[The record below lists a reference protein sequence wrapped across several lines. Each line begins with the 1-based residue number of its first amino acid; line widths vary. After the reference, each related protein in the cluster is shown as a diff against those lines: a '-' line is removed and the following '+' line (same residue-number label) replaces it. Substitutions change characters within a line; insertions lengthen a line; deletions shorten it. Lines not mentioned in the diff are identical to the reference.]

1 MRPPSFGNRGI
12 QPPGKSSS
20 IRPPR
25 SGQSA
30 PTNQSLRPSRRPSAT
45 WVCLLV
51 IALVAVAGAVVHLRG
66 SAGSHAA
73 SDRRS
78 AEDDAAQPSS
88 SDSASSSIPAT
99 GTPMSNTTSSTA
111 ASPVT
116 DDPWVEQWRLETG
129 MATAWKPGGDWGF
142 LSNGNHIA
150 VYDKNLKG
158 PTPIQIYRIVDGR
171 PTRTL
176 DLPSPGYIP
185 WGINSTSLFYA
196 RGYIDLET
204 GETTEDVWGKEFPTF
219 ISDDLIIT
227 CSDSRITCSA
237 WDMSNGAL
245 SLRWSQKYPGSKA
258 RLWQNQRVG
267 DTNSGY
273 LKLQIDNTI
282 HFISLSDGSSHNPQ
296 DSKEFPT
303 FIAASDGWIRIDRIT
318 QATTLSPDGARTGS
332 FSMPSPFSSR
342 YSPLLITGSG
352 SPTVGELRR
361 AYESQDTSW
370 AQTSVSCASGT
381 PCTLNGEPLSAPTD
395 GNCTSSGLDIG
406 DIQNNWVM
414 SPDNR
419 FVIVKHQAA
428 YDQSTACIIDVTKN
442 RTYERQNAIVP
453 RGDLIIA
460 VEGTTLVGYSPTQ
473 QE

>member
-1 MRPPSFGNRGI
+1 M
-12 QPPGKSSS
+12 
-20 IRPPR
+20 
-25 SGQSA
+25 
-30 PTNQSLRPSRRPSAT
+30 
-45 WVCLLV
+45 
-51 IALVAVAGAVVHLRG
+51 
-66 SAGSHAA
+66 
-73 SDRRS
+73 
-78 AEDDAAQPSS
+78 
-88 SDSASSSIPAT
+88 
-99 GTPMSNTTSSTA
+99 
-111 ASPVT
+111 
-116 DDPWVEQWRLETG
+116 
-129 MATAWKPGGDWGF
+129 
-142 LSNGNHIA
+142 
-150 VYDKNLKG
+150 
-158 PTPIQIYRIVDGR
+158 
-171 PTRTL
+171 

-296 DSKEFPT
+296 DSKELPT

>member
-1 MRPPSFGNRGI
+1 MRPPSFSSRSI

-30 PTNQSLRPSRRPSAT
+30 PPNHSLRLSRQPPAP
-45 WVCLLV
+45 WVYLL
-51 IALVAVAGAVVHLRG
+51 IITLVVVAGGVVHLRG
-66 SAGSHAA
+66 SAGSHTA
-73 SDRRS
+73 SHRRS
-78 AEDDAAQPSS
+78 SEDDAARPSA
-88 SDSASSSIPAT
+88 SDSASSSIPTT
-99 GTPMSNTTSSTA
+99 GTPTLNTGA
-111 ASPVT
+111 PPVT
-116 DDPWVEQWRLETG
+116 EDPWAEQWRLETG
-129 MATAWKPGGDWGF
+129 AATAWEPGGDWGF

-150 VYDKNLKG
+150 VYGNNLKG
-158 PTPIQIYRIVDGR
+158 ATPIQIYRVVDGR
-171 PTRTL
+171 PIKTL

-204 GETTEDVWGKEFPTF
+204 GERTEDAWGKEFPTF
-219 ISDDLIIT
+219 ISENLIIT
-227 CSDSRITCSA
+227 CSDSPITCSA
-237 WDMSNGAL
+237 WNMSNGTL
-245 SLRWSQKYPGSKA
+245 SLRWSQKFPGSKV
-258 RLWQNQRVG
+258 RRWQNQHVG

-273 LKLQIDNTI
+273 LKLKTDDTI

-296 DSKEFPT
+296 DYKDLPT

-332 FSMPSPFSSR
+332 FSIPSPFSSR

-370 AQTSVSCASGT
+370 AQTAMSCASGT
-381 PCTLNGEPLSAPTD
+381 PCTLNGEQLSAPAA
-395 GNCTSSGLDIG
+395 GYCTSSGLDFG
-406 DIQNNWVM
+406 DTQNNWVK

-428 YDQSTACIIDVTKN
+428 YDQSTACIIDITKN
-442 RTYERQNAIVP
+442 RTYERRQAIVP

-460 VEGTTLVGYSPTQ
+460 VEGTTLVGYSPTR

>member
-1 MRPPSFGNRGI
+1 MRPPSFSSRSI

-30 PTNQSLRPSRRPSAT
+30 PPNHSLRLSRQPSAP
-45 WVCLLV
+45 WVYLLI
-51 IALVAVAGAVVHLRG
+51 IALAVVAGGVVHLRG

-73 SDRRS
+73 S
-78 AEDDAAQPSS
+78 
-88 SDSASSSIPAT
+88 SSIPTT
-99 GTPMSNTTSSTA
+99 GTPTSNTA
-111 ASPVT
+111 APPVT
-116 DDPWVEQWRLETG
+116 DDPWTEQWRLETG
-129 MATAWKPGGDWGF
+129 AATAWKPGEGWGF

-150 VYDKNLKG
+150 VYDKNLTG

-245 SLRWSQKYPGSKA
+245 SLRWSQNYPGSKA
-258 RLWQNQRVG
+258 RLWQNQHVG

-296 DSKEFPT
+296 DSKELPT

-318 QATTLSPDGARTGS
+318 QATTLSPDGGRTGS
-332 FSMPSPFSSR
+332 FSMPNPLSSR
-342 YSPLLITGSG
+342 YPPILITGSG
-352 SPTVGELRR
+352 DPTVAELRW

-370 AQTSVSCASGT
+370 AQTSVSCTYGE

-395 GNCTSSGLDIG
+395 RNCASGGLDLS
-406 DIQNNWVM
+406 DTQNSWVK

-419 FVIVKHQAA
+419 FVIIKHQTA
-428 YDQSTACIIDVTKN
+428 YIQSTACIIDTTEN
-442 RTYERQNAIVP
+442 RTYERRQAIVP
-453 RGDLIIA
+453 RGDLIIS
-460 VEGTTLVGYSPTQ
+460 VEGTTLVGYSPTR

>member
-1 MRPPSFGNRGI
+1 MRPPSLSSRSI

-30 PTNQSLRPSRRPSAT
+30 PPNHSLRLSRRPSAP
-45 WVCLLV
+45 WVCLLI
-51 IALVAVAGAVVHLRG
+51 IAIVVVAGAVVHLRG

-73 SDRRS
+73 LDRRS
-78 AEDDAAQPSS
+78 AEDDAAQPSP
-88 SDSASSSIPAT
+88 SDSASSSFPAA
-99 GTPMSNTTSSTA
+99 GTPTSSTA

-150 VYDKNLKG
+150 VYDDNHKG
-158 PTPIQIYRIVDGR
+158 ATPIQIYRVVDGR
-171 PTRTL
+171 PMRTL

-204 GETTEDVWGKEFPTF
+204 GEKTEDVWGKEFPTF

-227 CSDSRITCSA
+227 CSDSPITCSA
-237 WDMSNGAL
+237 WNMSNGTL
-245 SLRWSQKYPGSKA
+245 SLRWSQKFPGSKV
-258 RLWQNQRVG
+258 RRWQNQHVG

-273 LKLQIDNTI
+273 LELKIDNTI

-296 DSKEFPT
+296 DYKDLPT

-318 QATTLSPDGARTGS
+318 QATTLSPDGAHTGS

-352 SPTVGELRR
+352 APTVGELRR

-381 PCTLNGEPLSAPTD
+381 PCTLNGKPLSAPTD
-395 GNCTSSGLDIG
+395 GNCTSNGLDLG
-406 DIQNNWVM
+406 DVQNNWVK

-428 YDQSTACIIDVTKN
+428 YDQSTACIIDITKN
-442 RTYERQNAIVP
+442 RTYERRQAIVP

-460 VEGTTLVGYSPTQ
+460 VEGTTLVGYSPTR